1 MLVEKELI
9 KQAKEKLGDEN
20 AFIMA
25 ELLGLEKFDEKNLR
39 ACCPYHNEDTPSF
52 IYNPKNQTFHCFG
65 SCNITV
71 DIIDVLMEK
80 GETFLEAVKYLF
92 EKADITYSF
101 GEQDVKTKRDY
112 KYPHEE
118 PINEKKNVIEYWGK
132 AWNF

>member
-9 KQAKEKLGDEN
+9 EKAKEKLGDEN

-25 ELLGLEKFDEKNLR
+25 ELLELESFDEKNLR

-52 IYNPKNQTFHCFG
+52 IYNKKNKTWHCFG
-65 SCNITV
+65 CDKTV
-71 DIIDVLMEK
+71 DIIDILMEK
-80 GETFLEAVKYLF
+80 GETFLGAVKYLF
-92 EKADITYSF
+92 EKANIPYSF

-118 PINEKKNVIEYWGK
+118 PKEECN
-132 AWNF
+132 